1 MMSSACSVNP
11 MIETLLLKYGH
22 FFIGDDT
29 SIDLFQLFNQLID
42 LIRLEIVSLNN
53 VVLQHQLDA
62 ILQKIISIN
71 NTRDSLDEYSQLFSQ
86 IVEIYLKV
94 EQLKVTECL

>member
-42 LIRLEIVSLNN
+42 LIRLEIAPLNN
-53 VVLQHQLDA
+53 AVLRRQLDV
-62 ILQKIISIN
+62 ILQKIININ
-71 NTRDSLDEYSQLFSQ
+71 RASDPLDEYSQLFSQ

>member
-1 MMSSACSVNP
+1 MSSACSVNP
-11 MIETLLLKYGH
+11 MIETLLLKYGR
-22 FFIGDDT
+22 FLIDDDF

-62 ILQKIISIN
+62 ILQKIININ
-71 NTRDSLDEYSQLFSQ
+71 RASDPLDEYSQLFSQ